1 LPEAAEEAP
10 ERSLDKMGEQ
20 LNRSV
25 EELELSVRSYNC
37 LKNANIQTI
46 GELVQ
51 KTEAE
56 MLRTKNFGR
65 KSLNEIKEI
74 LGGMG
79 LSLGMKLDAQGRLVG
94 PAPPAVGSQPEP
106 IPEEEQFGEMSEQ
119 PAE

>member
-1 LPEAAEEAP
+1 
-10 ERSLDKMGEQ
+10 MGEQ

-74 LGGMG
+74 LGNMG
-79 LSLGMKLDAQGRLVG
+79 LSLGMKVDAHGRLV
-94 PAPPAVGSQPEP
+94 APPAPAPGSIPEMT
-106 IPEEEQFGEMSEQ
+106 PEEEAQYEQ
-119 PAE
+119 PEQPGE